1 MKGPKNKKEAL
12 SNKIGKLRS
21 EGYKPKQ
28 AVAIAFNMTDE
39 KKKCLC
45 MTSNV
50 LTGVGTTV
58 IFMCLCQS
66 TVRRLALIV
75 TRLWRR

>member
-28 AVAIAFNMTDE
+28 AVAIAFNMADE
-39 KKKCLC
+39 KKKK
-45 MTSNV
+45 
-50 LTGVGTTV
+50 GKK
-58 IFMCLCQS
+58 
-66 TVRRLALIV
+66 
-75 TRLWRR
+75 